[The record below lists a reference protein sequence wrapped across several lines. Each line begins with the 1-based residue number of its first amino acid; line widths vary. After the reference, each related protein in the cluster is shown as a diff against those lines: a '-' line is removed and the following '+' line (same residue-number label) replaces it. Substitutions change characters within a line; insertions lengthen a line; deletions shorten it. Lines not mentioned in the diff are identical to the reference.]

1 MKKLSFIPLLIILL
15 VHIQCGGGGDR
26 TQSGTTPVTIKVIE
40 VTQGT
45 GSGADQLSGAV
56 MTGNL
61 ASAVEQVNEEGRQ
74 LSLCRI
80 TITGPGMADMVREV
94 DVAGKSSIRETFMV
108 PSGENRSFLIQ
119 MFVEHIDK
127 ALYQAFSPGNSLINK
142 PVTIEMRP
150 EFEDAYYEAPAF
162 SGIYSIENSETKSVM
177 LKWEPASD
185 NITEQDR
192 IRYLVYLSHES
203 LSSRE
208 DVTCE
213 NHTDIYMRGKGLPGE
228 DPSITI
234 NGETGLMSYEYD
246 GSLPESETT
255 PSLNGENSDNGKL
268 STGVAYYFI
277 VEAQD
282 EWGNV
287 DRKCLESEPVIVYQ
301 LEVNTVGSGR
311 VTTEP
316 KGIDCGVKC
325 SEDFLS
331 KNPITLIAKEDDGA
345 VFDGWEG
352 NEQCYGTEDCIL
364 TLKNNESVT
373 ATFSTIGNCTN
384 GKGEPVNEGQSCDDG
399 QFCTEGE
406 TCQNGTCTGGI
417 TRTCSDG
424 VGCTDDSCDD
434 VNDTCLNT
442 PNNGNCQDNGQFCD
456 GTEICDPVNDCLTDG
471 DPCLEG
477 ETCDELQDTCV
488 PPVQCGNGTMDEG
501 EECDDGPANG
511 TTVCGCQTNCT
522 YTPASTP
529 CLDNEFCNGDE
540 ICDGAGTCQ
549 PGIPVDCSDDVGC
562 TDDLCDDV
570 NDTCLNTPNNGNCQD
585 NGQYCDGTES
595 CDPVHDCLSSGDPC
609 QQGETCD
616 EEQNKCIPPVLC
628 GNGTVEQGE
637 ECDDGPSN
645 GSIVCGCQLDCTY
658 TSVNTSCA
666 DGAFCNG
673 DETCDG
679 AGTCRTGTPPCPAG
693 TTCNESDDACPV
705 DCTDKDNDGY
715 AIEGGD
721 TCGPVDC
728 DDNDGNN
735 HPGNTE
741 VCDDQDNDC
750 DDKVDESFGDKGD
763 SCTVGEGECK
773 RTGSMVCNANG
784 TGTTC
789 DATPGSSSEEIC
801 DGKDN
806 DCDGDTDE
814 NGKALCDNGEFCDGK
829 ETCTGTGGC
838 KDGSPPCP
846 AGITCNES
854 SDTCPDCTD
863 KDKDGY
869 AVEGGSCGPVD
880 CDDNNPVTYPGAQEI
895 CDGKD
900 NNCNGIFHDVETD
913 SDGDG
918 YFPCE
923 GDCNDGD
930 NKVYPDAPELCDKK
944 DNDCDGNTDEN
955 LSRSTSCGVGECS
968 GNKGTETCN
977 NGAWGNDT
985 CNPYAGS
992 SKESPP
998 GSSVCSDK
1006 ADNDCDGDTDQA
1018 DGGCQECTPG
1028 DTEYCNTGLPGVC
1041 KTGLRTCGSNYLW
1054 GTCEQVVN
1062 LPGGEICD
1070 DNLDNDC
1077 DGEIDEE
1084 CKPVIDQN
1092 NSPSWDGAW
1101 TNIVP
1106 INKVGQTFMP
1116 DKSPLI
1122 GVSVDIITGNPG
1134 SGDDKITMKIIDE
1147 KGQVLASNT
1156 LFVSDGFAG
1165 WLHFDIPGGI
1175 TVDSKRKYV
1184 LQLNDSGKVTFGW
1197 KYGSNT
1203 YPDGN
1208 FFFYGSPDY
1217 KKDFFFRTY
1226 TWAD

>member
-1 MKKLSFIPLLIILL
+1 MKKLSFIPLLIILFIN
-15 VHIQCGGGGDR
+15 IQCGGGGDR
-26 TQSGTTPVTIKVIE
+26 TYSGTTPVTIKVTE
-40 VTQGT
+40 VTRGT

-56 MTGNL
+56 KTGNL
-61 ASAVEQVNEEGRQ
+61 ASAVADAEEEGRQ

-127 ALYQAFSPGNSLINK
+127 ALYQAFSPGNTLMDK

-208 DVTCE
+208 DVTCD

-255 PSLNGENSDNGKL
+255 PSLNGQNTDNGKL

-287 DRKCLESEPVIVYQ
+287 YRKCVESEPVIVYQ
-301 LEVNTVGSGR
+301 MDVTTIGSGR
-311 VTTEP
+311 VTTAP
-316 KGIDCGVKC
+316 KGIDCGTKC

-331 KNPITLIAKEDDGA
+331 KNPITLIAEADEGA

-364 TLKNNESVT
+364 TQKNNESVT
-373 ATFSTIGNCTN
+373 AMFSTIGSCTN

-399 QFCTEGE
+399 LFCSEGE

-434 VNDTCLNT
+434 INDTCLNT

-471 DPCLEG
+471 DPCLQG
-477 ETCDELQDTCV
+477 ETCDEAEGKCI
-488 PPVQCGNGTMDEG
+488 PPEQCGNGTMEQG
-501 EECDDGPANG
+501 EECDDGQANG
-511 TTVCGCQTNCT
+511 TTACGCQTNCT
-522 YTPASTP
+522 YTLANTS
-529 CLDNEFCNGDE
+529 CADNTFCNGDE
-540 ICDGAGTCQ
+540 TCDGSGTCQ
-549 PGIPVDCSDDVGC
+549 PGTPVDCSDGVSC
-562 TDDLCDDV
+562 TDDSCDEV
-570 NDTCLNTPNNGNCQD
+570 NDTCLNAPNNGNCQD

-616 EEQNKCIPPVLC
+616 EEQNKCIPPVQC
-628 GNGTVEQGE
+628 GNGILEQGE

-645 GSIVCGCQLDCTY
+645 GSTVCGCQINCAY
-658 TSVNTSCA
+658 TPVNTSCA

-673 DETCDG
+673 EETCNG

-693 TTCNESDDACPV
+693 TTCNESDDVCPV

-728 DDNDGNN
+728 NDND
-735 HPGNTE
+735 NTIYPE
-741 VCDDQDNDC
+741 ATESCDGKNNDC
-750 DDKVDESFGDKGD
+750 NSSTTDGS
-763 SCTVGEGECK
+763 GEGWYGDACDGPDSDLCKEGSFECSSGK
-773 RTGSMVCNANG
+773 Q
-784 TGTTC
+784 TC
-789 DATPGSSSEEIC
+789 SDITSSTKDVC

-806 DCDGDTDE
+806 DCDSSTPDGSGESWIGD
-814 NGKALCDNGEFCDGK
+814 NCDGK
-829 ETCTGTGGC
+829 DTDKCKEGKFQCT
-838 KDGSPPCP
+838 DGSQ
-846 AGITCNES
+846 TC
-854 SDTCPDCTD
+854 SDNTAST
-863 KDKDGY
+863 KD
-869 AVEGGSCGPVD
+869 V
-880 CDDNNPVTYPGAQEI
+880 

-900 NNCNGIFHDVETD
+900 NDCD
-913 SDGDG
+913 SSTPDGSG
-918 YFPCE
+918 E
-923 GDCNDGD
+923 SWIGD
-930 NKVYPDAPELCDKK
+930 NCDGKDTDK
-944 DNDCDGNTDEN
+944 CKEGKFQCTDGSQTCSDNTGNNEEVCYDKIDNDCDGQIDECIIAPDLITSIYNTGEGAVN
-955 LSRSTSCGVGECS
+955 IKTGEPKIKIRVVVTNRGTTAAKIFKTSTSYTYSGKTFLIAFDVDGGWYAWTKSSLSAGDSVTFIGWLTFSESMQGEVVYIRALADSCS
-968 GNKGTETCN
+968 GDEFIS
-977 NGAWGNDT
+977 D
-985 CNPYAGS
+985 
-992 SKESPP
+992 PP
-998 GSSVCSDK
+998 C
-1006 ADNDCDGDTDQA
+1006 
-1018 DGGCQECTPG
+1018 
-1028 DTEYCNTGLPGVC
+1028 
-1041 KTGLRTCGSNYLW
+1041 R
-1054 GTCEQVVN
+1054 
-1062 LPGGEICD
+1062 
-1070 DNLDNDC
+1070 
-1077 DGEIDEE
+1077 IDESNE
-1084 CKPVIDQN
+1084 N
-1092 NSPSWDGAW
+1092 NNESSSL
-1101 TNIVP
+1101 
-1106 INKVGQTFMP
+1106 KVFLPQIF
-1116 DKSPLI
+1116 
-1122 GVSVDIITGNPG
+1122 IIP
-1134 SGDDKITMKIIDE
+1134 
-1147 KGQVLASNT
+1147 
-1156 LFVSDGFAG
+1156 
-1165 WLHFDIPGGI
+1165 
-1175 TVDSKRKYV
+1175 
-1184 LQLNDSGKVTFGW
+1184 
-1197 KYGSNT
+1197 
-1203 YPDGN
+1203 
-1208 FFFYGSPDY
+1208 
-1217 KKDFFFRTY
+1217 
-1226 TWAD
+1226 